1 MLLLPDYYKNSRAIR
16 EVLQSAKLAIEA
28 CLEAEG
34 QTARCFFIMKT
45 PNIAENERDVGIVP
59 DDNIPDELRRQR
71 VLAKLRSTP
80 YATKAKI
87 VEIAKAFHYG
97 DVDVTEH
104 NPEYIVDIGFVGFN
118 GEPVK
123 LDLMSQ
129 AIKEIIPA
137 HIAVNWIISYVTHE
151 TLQGYTHGELRQY
164 THAQIRRLN

>member
-1 MLLLPDYYKNSRAIR
+1 MFLLPNYYKNSRVMR
-16 EVLQSAKLAIEA
+16 ELLQSAKLAIEEY
-28 CLEAEG
+28 LEAEG

-59 DDNIPDELRRQR
+59 DDNIPEELRRQR

-87 VEIAKAFHYG
+87 VEIAQAFYDG
-97 DVDVTEH
+97 DVDVTER
-104 NPEYIVDIGFVGFN
+104 NPEYVVDIGFVGFN
-118 GEPVK
+118 GEPIK
-123 LDLMSQ
+123 MSLMEQ

-137 HIAVNWIISYVTHE
+137 HLAINWLISYVTHE
-151 TLQGYTHGELRQY
+151 SLKRYTHGELRQY